1 VDHSL
6 SKQTATPTLP
16 PWPVS
21 PRSPVTLA
29 PVPLEA
35 GVREYAGFWRRF
47 AASFIDG
54 IIVWIVFF
62 TVRAFIS
69 AIGLGQY
76 LNPLIGR
83 DSDRSIVSWG
93 GISTETA
100 LTLVIGM
107 IYFGYQES
115 SVWQAT
121 LGKRALGIIVTDTDG
136 DRITPIRAIKR
147 HIATILSTWF
157 FFIGFLIQ
165 PFTRRRQA
173 LHDVIAR
180 TLVLKASLP
189 GIGEGSRRAQ

>member
-1 VDHSL
+1 MDDSR
-6 SKQTATPTLP
+6 SKQNATPTLP

-21 PRSPVTLA
+21 PRPTPTLSPVQA
-29 PVPLEA
+29 A
-35 GVREYAGFWRRF
+35 KYSAAVREYAGFWRRG

-54 IIVWIVFF
+54 IIVWFIFF
-62 TVRAFIS
+62 NVRAFIS

-76 LNPLIGR
+76 QNPLWFP
-83 DSDRSIVSWG
+83 DPDRPTVSWG

-100 LTLVIGM
+100 LTLVIG
-107 IYFGYQES
+107 ILYFGLQES

-121 LGKRALGIIVTDTDG
+121 IGKRALGIIVTDLDG
-136 DRITPIRAIKR
+136 DRITRIRAVKR
-147 HIATILSTWF
+147 NIACIISTWF
-157 FFIGFLIQ
+157 FLLGYLIQ

-189 GIGEGSRRAQ
+189 TLNKEV

>member
-1 VDHSL
+1 MDDSL
-6 SKQTATPTLP
+6 LKQTASPALP

-21 PRSPVTLA
+21 PGPTITLA
-29 PVPLEA
+29 PVPPKITSA
-35 GVREYAGFWRRF
+35 AVREYAGFWRRF

-54 IIVWIVFF
+54 IIVWFIFF
-62 TVRAFIS
+62 IVRAFIS

-93 GISTETA
+93 GIPTETA

-121 LGKRALGIIVTDTDG
+121 LGKRALGIIVTDLDG

-147 HIATILSTWF
+147 HIASILSTWIF
-157 FFIGFLIQ
+157 FLGYLIQ

-180 TLVLKASLP
+180 TLVLKA
-189 GIGEGSRRAQ
+189 